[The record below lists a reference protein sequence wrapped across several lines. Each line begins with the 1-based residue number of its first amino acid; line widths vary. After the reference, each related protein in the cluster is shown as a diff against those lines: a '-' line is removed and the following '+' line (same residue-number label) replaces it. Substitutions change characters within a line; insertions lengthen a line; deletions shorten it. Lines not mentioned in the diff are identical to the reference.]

1 MKHYDY
7 EWDLYPNYLKLDP
20 ELPVDRLGWKEGDL
34 FKFVNVNGV
43 MLLKKVDRL
52 VGFLEEGKQNAEV

>member
-7 EWDLYPNYLKLDP
+7 EWDLYPNFLKLDS

-34 FKFVNVNGV
+34 FKFVNVDGV
-43 MLLKKVDRL
+43 MMLKKVDRL
-52 VGFLEEGKQNAEV
+52 VVFIEEGKQHAEV